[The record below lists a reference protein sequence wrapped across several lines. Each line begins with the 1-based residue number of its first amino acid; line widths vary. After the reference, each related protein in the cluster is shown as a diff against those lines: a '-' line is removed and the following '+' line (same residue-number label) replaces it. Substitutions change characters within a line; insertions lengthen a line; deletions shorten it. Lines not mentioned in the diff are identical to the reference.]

1 MKFYSLLFSILFA
14 INFTIAQDFQKDS
27 IQLKSIYNQVLNE
40 GNVYENLRSLCK
52 DVGHRLSGSPGA
64 AKAVNWGERLLS
76 KYDLD
81 SVWLQELMVPHW
93 VRGDVERLDFISG
106 NKIYKTSSN

>member
-64 AKAVNWGERLLS
+64 AKLLIGE
-76 KYDLD
+76 KDC
-81 SVWLQELMVPHW
+81 
-93 VRGDVERLDFISG
+93 
-106 NKIYKTSSN
+106 